1 MSDNEMILLE
11 KAVKG
16 DIESFEILIR
26 KYQKFAFNIALNY
39 LKNVEEAE
47 DATQEALIKAFRY
60 LKNFHMESKFSTWL
74 YRIVINTCKDELRKK
89 SRNQKV
95 VNIDSEETYVDE
107 IEDMTYEP
115 LKEIEEKEISNN
127 LKEAVNSLKT
137 KYKEV
142 IILCDINGMSY
153 NEISD
158 ILEIPV
164 GTVRSRINRGRLT
177 LRKIINEME
186 LFDKESV

>member
-11 KAVKG
+11 KAVNG
-16 DIESFEILIR
+16 DIQSFELLIK
-26 KYQKFAFNIALNY
+26 KYQKFAYNIALNY
-39 LKNVEEAE
+39 LKNIDEAE
-47 DATQEALIKAFRY
+47 DATQEALIKAFKY

-89 SRNQKV
+89 SKEN
-95 VNIDSEETYVDE
+95 NIISLNANDTYEDE
-107 IEDMTYEP
+107 IEDLSYEP
-115 LKEIEEKEISNN
+115 LKTIENKELSNG
-127 LKEAVNSLKT
+127 LKEAINQLKI

-142 IILCDINGMSY
+142 IILCDVNDISY

-158 ILEIPV
+158 ILKIPV
-164 GTVRSRINRGRLT
+164 GTVRSRINRGRKM

-186 LFDKESV
+186 LFDTESV

>member
-11 KAVKG
+11 KAVNG
-16 DIESFEILIR
+16 DIQSFELLIR
-26 KYQKFAFNIALNY
+26 KYQKFAYNIALNY
-39 LKNVEEAE
+39 LKDIDEAE
-47 DATQEALIKAFRY
+47 DATQEALIKAFKY

-89 SRNQKV
+89 SKEN
-95 VNIDSEETYVDE
+95 NIISLNANDTYEDE
-107 IEDMTYEP
+107 IEDLSYEP
-115 LKEIEEKEISNN
+115 LKTIEDKELSSG
-127 LKEAVNSLKT
+127 LKEAIDQLKI

-142 IILCDINGMSY
+142 IILCDVNDISY

-158 ILEIPV
+158 ILKIPV
-164 GTVRSRINRGRLT
+164 GTVRSRINRGRKC

-186 LFDKESV
+186 LFDTESV

>member
-1 MSDNEMILLE
+1 VSDNEIILLE

-16 DIESFEILIR
+16 DIKSFEILIR

-39 LKNVEEAE
+39 LKNIEEAE

-60 LKNFHMESKFSTWL
+60 LKKFQMESKFSTWL

-95 VNIDSEETYVDE
+95 INIDSEETYVNE
-107 IEDMTYEP
+107 IEDITYEP
-115 LKEIEEKEISNN
+115 LKEIEEKEISNK
-127 LKEAVNSLKT
+127 LKEAVNSLKI

-142 IILCDINGMSY
+142 IVLCDINGMSY